1 MASKRKAS
9 AMNVASAEE
18 PVDPSDELMF
28 LCLGGGNEVGRSCHI
43 IQYKGKTVMLDA
55 GQHPAYDGLAA
66 LPFYDDFDLSTVDV
80 LLISHFHVDHAASLP
95 YVLAKTNFKG
105 RVFMTHPTKAIY
117 KWLIQDSV
125 RVGNTSSNPTTQPVY
140 TEQDHLNTFPQIEAI
155 DYHTTHTISSIR
167 ITPYPAGH
175 VLGAAM
181 FLIEIAG
188 LRIFFTGDYSREQD
202 RHLVS
207 AEVPKG
213 VKIDVLITE
222 STYGIASHV
231 PRLEREQALMKTITS
246 ILNRGGR
253 ALLPVF
259 ALGRAQELL
268 LILDEYWGKHPE
280 FQKYPIYYA
289 SNLARKCMVVYQTY
303 VGAMNDNIKRLFRER
318 MAEAEAA
325 GDVAGKGGP
334 WDFKYI
340 RSLKNLDRFDDVG
353 GCVML
358 ASPGMLQSGVSRELF
373 ERWAPS
379 EKNGVIITGYS
390 VEGTMARQVMQEPD
404 QIQAIMSRSIA
415 GARRAPGGDSEKV
428 LIPRRCSVAEYSFAA
443 HVDGVEN
450 REFIEEVAAPVVI
463 LVHGEQHNMM
473 RLKSKL
479 LSLNASKTTK
489 VKVYSPRNCEELRIP
504 FKGDKTAKV
513 VGKLAAVP
521 PPSLLPGSGP
531 DDAAA
536 ITAAPADPPL
546 ITGVLVQNDF
556 KLSLMAPEDLREYA
570 GLTTT
575 TIMCKQRLR
584 LSAAGIDLIRWALEG
599 MFGAIEELPE
609 MRGANKAVT
618 TTKADADAG
627 EDNADAA
634 AADDA
639 LTAKQEEADEEIGST
654 LVAAYLVMG
663 CITVR
668 YHTNGEVELEWEGNM
683 FNDSIADSVMAVLFS
698 VESSPAAVKRSAAN
712 SKHSHSHGEEATS
725 NGGPPHG
732 HNPHANCSPAE
743 RLERLFW
750 FLEAQFGADNVAPVE
765 DPKLPAAPA
774 PVKAEDRMTAASTA
788 DGTKKESG
796 EDGAKKEE
804 QEDGVKDEPAAK
816 KEEEED
822 VADADAM
829 DEDTNADS
837 ELEQRR
843 SKEIQRLH
851 KLGIPVPGV
860 RIKVDKMEATVW
872 LEDLEVEC
880 NNKVFADRVRA
891 VMERAVEVTAPLW
904 A

>member
-9 AMNVASAEE
+9 AMNATATDE

-80 LLISHFHVDHAASLP
+80 LLISHFHIDHAASLP
-95 YVLAKTNFKG
+95 YVLAKTNFRG

-125 RVGNTSSNPTTQPVY
+125 RVGNTASNSATQLY

-188 LRIFFTGDYSREQD
+188 LNIFFTGDYSREQD

-213 VKIDVLITE
+213 LKIDVLITE

-231 PRLEREQALMKTITS
+231 PRLEREQALMKSITG

-280 FQKYPIYYA
+280 FQRFPIYYA
-289 SNLARKCMVVYQTY
+289 SNLARKCMVIYQTY

-318 MAEAEAA
+318 MAEAEAS
-325 GDVAGKGGP
+325 GDAAGKNGP

-358 ASPGMLQSGVSRELF
+358 ASPGMLQNGVSRELF

-390 VEGTMARQVMQEPD
+390 VEGTMARQIMQEPD
-404 QIQAIMSRSIA
+404 QIQAVI
-415 GARRAPGGDSEKV
+415 V
-428 LIPRRCSVAEYSFAA
+428 QEYSFAA

-504 FKGDKTAKV
+504 FKADKTAKV
-513 VGKLAAVP
+513 VGKLASIP
-521 PPSLLPGSGP
+521 PPK
-531 DDAAA
+531 DIDAS
-536 ITAAPADPPL
+536 APL
-546 ITGVLVQNDF
+546 VTGVLVQNDF

-570 GLTTT
+570 GLNTT
-575 TIMCKQRLR
+575 TITCKQRLT
-584 LSAAGIDLIRWALEG
+584 LSAAGVDLVRWALEG
-599 MFGAIEELPE
+599 TFGAVEELPE
-609 MRGANKAVT
+609 MRRIKDGKLDGDDEKMA
-618 TTKADADAG
+618 
-627 EDNADAA
+627 ED
-634 AADDA
+634 
-639 LTAKQEEADEEIGST
+639 ADEEVAN

-663 CITVR
+663 CVSVR
-668 YHTNGEVELEWEGNM
+668 YRTNGEVELEWEGNM
-683 FNDSIADSVMAVLFS
+683 LNDGIADSVMAVLFS
-698 VESSPAAVKRSAAN
+698 VESSPAAVKRSSN
-712 SKHSHSHGEEATS
+712 GKHSDSHSHAESDDKFYAAQPDS
-725 NGGPPHG
+725 K
-732 HNPHANCSPAE
+732 NPHAHVSPAD
-743 RLERLFW
+743 RLERLMW

-765 DPKLPAAPA
+765 DPKLPPLPA
-774 PVKAEDRMTAASTA
+774 SS
-788 DGTKKESG
+788 KE
-796 EDGAKKEE
+796 EKKEE
-804 QEDGVKDEPAAK
+804 DDDNNDEEALKEEKANGDESEAKSDVKSEAMDVDEDAAK
-816 KEEEED
+816 QQLQER
-822 VADADAM
+822 
-829 DEDTNADS
+829 
-837 ELEQRR
+837 QH
-843 SKEIQRLH
+843 KEIARLH
-851 KLGIPVPGV
+851 KIGIPVPGIS
-860 RIKVDKMEATVW
+860 IKVDKMTATIW

-891 VMERAVEVTAPLW
+891 VVERAVEVTAPLW
-904 A
+904 G

>member
-9 AMNVASAEE
+9 AMNATATDE

-80 LLISHFHVDHAASLP
+80 LLISHFHIDHAASLP
-95 YVLAKTNFKG
+95 YVLSKTNFRG

-125 RVGNTSSNPTTQPVY
+125 RVGNTASNSATQLY

-188 LRIFFTGDYSREQD
+188 LKIFFTGDYSREQD

-213 VKIDVLITE
+213 LKIDVLITE

-231 PRLEREQALMKTITS
+231 PRLEREQALMKSITG

-280 FQKYPIYYA
+280 FQRFPIYYA
-289 SNLARKCMVVYQTY
+289 SNLARKCMVIYQTY

-318 MAEAEAA
+318 MAEAEAS
-325 GDVAGKGGP
+325 GDAAGKNGP

-358 ASPGMLQSGVSRELF
+358 ASPGMLQNGVSRELF

-390 VEGTMARQVMQEPD
+390 VEGTMARQIMQEPD
-404 QIQAIMSRSIA
+404 QIQAVMSRSIA
-415 GARRAPGGDSEKV
+415 GARRGPGADSEKV
-428 LIPRRCSVAEYSFAA
+428 LIPRRCSVQEYSFAA

-450 REFIEEVAAPVVI
+450 REFIEQVAAPVVI

-504 FKGDKTAKV
+504 FKADKTAKV
-513 VGKLAAVP
+513 VGKLASTVP
-521 PPSLLPGSGP
+521 PK
-531 DDAAA
+531 DVDASV
-536 ITAAPADPPL
+536 PL
-546 ITGVLVQNDF
+546 VTGVLVQNDF

-570 GLTTT
+570 GLNTT
-575 TIMCKQRLR
+575 TITCKQRLT
-584 LSAAGIDLIRWALEG
+584 LSAAGVDLVRWALEG
-599 MFGAIEELPE
+599 TFGAVEELPE
-609 MRGANKAVT
+609 MRRVQGGKP
-618 TTKADADAG
+618 DG
-627 EDNADAA
+627 EDEKMAED
-634 AADDA
+634 
-639 LTAKQEEADEEIGST
+639 ADEEVAN

-663 CITVR
+663 CVSVR
-668 YHTNGEVELEWEGNM
+668 YRTNGEVELEWEGNM
-683 FNDSIADSVMAVLFS
+683 LNDGIADSVMAVLFS
-698 VESSPAAVKRSAAN
+698 VESSPAAVKRSSN
-712 SKHSHSHGEEATS
+712 GKHSHSHSPAESDDKLYAAQPES
-725 NGGPPHG
+725 K
-732 HNPHANCSPAE
+732 NPHAHVSPAD
-743 RLERLFW
+743 RLERLMW

-765 DPKLPAAPA
+765 DPKLPPLPA
-774 PVKAEDRMTAASTA
+774 VSP
-788 DGTKKESG
+788 
-796 EDGAKKEE
+796 KEE
-804 QEDGVKDEPAAK
+804 K

-822 VADADAM
+822 DNDKEAVKEENANGEDIKPEAM
-829 DEDTNADS
+829 DVDEDAAKRQLQ
-837 ELEQRR
+837 ERQH
-843 SKEIQRLH
+843 KEIARLH
-851 KLGIPVPGV
+851 KIGIPVPGIS
-860 RIKVDKMEATVW
+860 IKVDKMTATIW

-891 VMERAVEVTAPLW
+891 VVERAVEVTAPLW
-904 A
+904 G

>member
-9 AMNVASAEE
+9 AMNAAGPEE

-55 GQHPAYDGLAA
+55 GNHPAYDGLAA

-95 YVLAKTNFKG
+95 YVLAKTNFRG

-125 RVGNTSSNPTTQPVY
+125 RVGNTSSSSATPPVY

-188 LRIFFTGDYSREQD
+188 LNIFFTGDYSREQD

-231 PRLEREQALMKTITS
+231 PRLEREQALMKSITS

-268 LILDEYWGKHPE
+268 LILDEYWAKHPE
-280 FQKYPIYYA
+280 YQKYPIYYA

-318 MAEAEAA
+318 MAEAEAS
-325 GDVAGKGGP
+325 GDSAGKGGP

-373 ERWAPS
+373 ERWAPN

-404 QIQAIMSRSIA
+404 QIPAVMSRNLAA
-415 GARRAPGGDSEKV
+415 GRRGPGGEAERA

-479 LSLNASKTTK
+479 LSLNASKTNK

-504 FKGDKTAKV
+504 FKADKMAKV
-513 VGKLAAVP
+513 VGKLASIP
-521 PPSLLPGSGP
+521 PPRDLA
-531 DDAAA
+531 DDSAS
-536 ITAAPADPPL
+536 APFV
-546 ITGVLVQNDF
+546 TGVLVQNDF

-570 GLTTT
+570 GLNTT
-575 TIMCKQRLR
+575 TITCKQRLT
-584 LSAAGIDLIRWALEG
+584 LSAAGIDLIKWALEG
-599 MFGAIEELPE
+599 TFGTVEELPE
-609 MRGANKAVT
+609 MRRQQPSSSNGVSKDGTHKEEEEEEEARGNDKNDEALAST
-618 TTKADADAG
+618 ADA
-627 EDNADAA
+627 N
-634 AADDA
+634 DDDEYNPEPA
-639 LTAKQEEADEEIGST
+639 QEEQPQKPEAADEEVAA

-668 YHTNGEVELEWEGNM
+668 YRTNGQVELEWEANM
-683 FNDSIADSVMAVLFS
+683 LNDGIADSVMAVLFS
-698 VESSPAAVKRSAAN
+698 VESSPAAVKRSSAAN
-712 SKHSHSHGEEATS
+712 HSHSHAHTHPAL
-725 NGGPPHG
+725 NGT
-732 HNPHANCSPAE
+732 NPHARPSPTD
-743 RLERLFW
+743 RLDRLFW
-750 FLEAQFGADNVAPVE
+750 FLEAQFGADNVSPVE
-765 DPKLPAAPA
+765 TPRPAQP
-774 PVKAEDRMTAASTA
+774 PPQ
-788 DGTKKESG
+788 
-796 EDGAKKEE
+796 DGA
-804 QEDGVKDEPAAK
+804 AT
-816 KEEEED
+816 
-822 VADADAM
+822 DAM
-829 DEDTNADS
+829 QVDS
-837 ELEQRR
+837 DSAPDGDPNKDLQSGHEKELE
-843 SKEIQRLH
+843 RLH
-851 KLGIPVPGV
+851 KIGIPVPGV
-860 RIKVDKMEATVW
+860 SIRVDKMLATVW
-872 LEDLEVEC
+872 LENLDIEC

-891 VMERAVEVTAPLW
+891 VVERAVEVTAPLW
-904 A
+904 G

>member
-9 AMNVASAEE
+9 AMNAAAQDE

-80 LLISHFHVDHAASLP
+80 LLISHFHIDHAASLP
-95 YVLAKTNFKG
+95 YVLAKTNFRG

-125 RVGNTSSNPTTQPVY
+125 RVGNTASNSATQLY

-188 LRIFFTGDYSREQD
+188 LNIFFTGDYSREQD

-213 VKIDVLITE
+213 LKIDVLITE

-231 PRLEREQALMKTITS
+231 PRVEREQALMKSITG

-280 FQKYPIYYA
+280 FQKFPIYYA
-289 SNLARKCMVVYQTY
+289 SNLARKCMVIYQTY

-318 MAEAEAA
+318 MAEAEAN
-325 GDVAGKGGP
+325 GDGAGKNGP

-358 ASPGMLQSGVSRELF
+358 ASPGMLQNGVSRELF

-390 VEGTMARQVMQEPD
+390 VEGTMARQIMQEPD
-404 QIQAIMSRSIA
+404 QIQAVMSRSIA
-415 GARRAPGGDSEKV
+415 GARRGPGADSEKV
-428 LIPRRCSVAEYSFAA
+428 LIPRRCSVQEYSFAA

-504 FKGDKTAKV
+504 FKADKTAKV
-513 VGKLAAVP
+513 VGKLASISP
-521 PPSLLPGSGP
+521 PQ
-531 DDAAA
+531 DIDAS
-536 ITAAPADPPL
+536 APL
-546 ITGVLVQNDF
+546 VTGVLVQNDF

-570 GLTTT
+570 GLNTT
-575 TIMCKQRLR
+575 TITCKQRLT
-584 LSAAGIDLIRWALEG
+584 LSAAGVDLVRWALEG
-599 MFGAIEELPE
+599 TFGAVEELPE
-609 MRGANKAVT
+609 MRRIKNPKQDG
-618 TTKADADAG
+618 DMDG
-627 EDNADAA
+627 EDETMAED
-634 AADDA
+634 
-639 LTAKQEEADEEIGST
+639 ADEEVAN

-663 CITVR
+663 CVSVR
-668 YHTNGEVELEWEGNM
+668 YRTNGEVELEWEGNM
-683 FNDSIADSVMAVLFS
+683 LNDGIADSVMAVLFS
-698 VESSPAAVKRSAAN
+698 VESSPAAVKRSSAN
-712 SKHSHSHGEEATS
+712 SKHSHSHGEPDDRIYAAQPDS
-725 NGGPPHG
+725 K
-732 HNPHANCSPAE
+732 NPHAHVSPAD
-743 RLERLFW
+743 RLERLMW
-750 FLEAQFGADNVAPVE
+750 FLEAQFGADNVGPVE
-765 DPKLPAAPA
+765 EPKLPPLPAASPKEEQKKEGDEDDA
-774 PVKAEDRMTAASTA
+774 MKAEKPEEEEQKHANGTDTKAEDMDLDDKKGA
-788 DGTKKESG
+788 D
-796 EDGAKKEE
+796 
-804 QEDGVKDEPAAK
+804 
-816 KEEEED
+816 
-822 VADADAM
+822 
-829 DEDTNADS
+829 DEDEAKQQLQ
-837 ELEQRR
+837 ERQF
-843 SKEIQRLH
+843 KEIARLH
-851 KLGIPVPGV
+851 KLGIPVPGIS
-860 RIKVDKMEATVW
+860 IKVDKMTATIW

-891 VMERAVEVTAPLW
+891 VVERAVEVTAPLW
-904 A
+904 G